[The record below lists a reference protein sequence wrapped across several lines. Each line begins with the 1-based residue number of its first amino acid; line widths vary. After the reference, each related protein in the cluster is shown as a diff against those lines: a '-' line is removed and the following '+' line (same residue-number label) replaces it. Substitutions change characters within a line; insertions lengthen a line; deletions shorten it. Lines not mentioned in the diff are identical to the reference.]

1 MIEYMESVLAKIGFK
16 RNWIYE
22 TIATTCS
29 GSRVNSA
36 PVGVWTTDLHAVKFK
51 LYKKTRTFRN
61 ISQNGFLAVSFPD
74 AVEVFHDA
82 LYAKNL
88 KYAKTKN
95 GNQSIAG
102 LSYLEL
108 KIASKKDLGYAV
120 EFKAFIVCHNLKKNI
135 RLFNRAE
142 FLALEYLIKKTKPKS
157 NTRGLA
163 EYRRV
168 IKKVAPNSPYTKI
181 AR

>member
-1 MIEYMESVLAKIGFK
+1 
-16 RNWIYE
+16 
-22 TIATTCS
+22 
-29 GSRVNSA
+29 
-36 PVGVWTTDLHAVKFK
+36 
-51 LYKKTRTFRN
+51 
-61 ISQNGFLAVSFPD
+61 
-74 AVEVFHDA
+74 
-82 LYAKNL
+82 
-88 KYAKTKN
+88 
-95 GNQSIAG
+95 
-102 LSYLEL
+102 
-108 KIASKKDLGYAV
+108 LGYAV